1 MYFKLIYLNMC
12 MDILMINVRH
22 LKFIFFLIIKLHFLF
37 NIAIYFNRIFKILIV
52 IIFEKYFKIY
62 R

>member
-1 MYFKLIYLNMC
+1 MYFKLNYLNMC

-52 IIFEKYFKIY
+52 IIFKKYFKI
-62 R
+62 